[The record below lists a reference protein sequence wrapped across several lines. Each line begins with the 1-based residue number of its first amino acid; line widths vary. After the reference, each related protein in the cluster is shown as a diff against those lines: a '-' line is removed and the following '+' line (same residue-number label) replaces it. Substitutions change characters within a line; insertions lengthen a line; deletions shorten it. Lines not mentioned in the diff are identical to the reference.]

1 MKLKARIYPV
11 WDPWGGNPPE
21 FEDVY
26 TSISIDR
33 LDFDKSADKKIL
45 YLAEPF
51 EILPAI
57 KKKALTNGDNF
68 DIILEPLRP

>member
-45 YLAEPF
+45 
-51 EILPAI
+51 
-57 KKKALTNGDNF
+57 
-68 DIILEPLRP
+68 